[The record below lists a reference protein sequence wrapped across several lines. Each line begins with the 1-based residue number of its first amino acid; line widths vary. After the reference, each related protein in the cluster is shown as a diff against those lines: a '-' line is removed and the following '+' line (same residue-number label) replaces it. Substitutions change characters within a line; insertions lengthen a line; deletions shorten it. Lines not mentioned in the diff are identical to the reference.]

1 MTNTK
6 KKIKT
11 KTLIGYIVS
20 IICLLL
26 CLYITVEVIVASN
39 QNRPP
44 RIFNISVTYVPTES
58 MEPTISSNSYIMFH
72 GTSFDDVK
80 VKDSNNEGDIII
92 YYSKKNDF
100 YIVHRAIGR
109 GIDENGNKYL
119 ICKGDNNTVSDAEN
133 VYPAMVYGKYM
144 TTIGFMSIFSGGVN
158 TSAFFVI
165 LIIIF
170 IIMVAMQVTSMVIS
184 VKKEKLKESKKEE
197 ENRIREELKAQIL
210 KEELE
215 KLRNQNNTNSIDN
228 NSTSDDNTKEID
240 S

>member
-119 ICKGDNNTVSDAEN
+119 ICKGDNNTVSDTEN

-158 TSAFFVI
+158 TSAVFVI

-228 NSTSDDNTKEID
+228 NSPSDDNTKEID

>member
-44 RIFNISVTYVPTES
+44 RVFNISVTYVPTES
-58 MEPTISSNSYIMFH
+58 MEPTISSNSYIMFC

-92 YYSKKNDF
+92 YYSIKNDF

-119 ICKGDNNTVSDAEN
+119 ICKGDNNQVSDTEN
-133 VYPAMVYGKYM
+133 VYPGMVYGKYI

-158 TSAFFVI
+158 TSAVFII

-197 ENRIREELKAQIL
+197 ENRLREELKAQIL

-215 KLRNQNNTNSIDN
+215 KLRNQN
-228 NSTSDDNTKEID
+228 KEIPEEND
-240 S
+240 SIPPSNEEKIES

>member
-119 ICKGDNNTVSDAEN
+119 ICKGDNNTVSDTEN

-158 TSAFFVI
+158 TSAVFVI

-197 ENRIREELKAQIL
+197 ENRLREELKAQIL

-215 KLRNQNNTNSIDN
+215 KLRNQNNTNSIEK
-228 NSTSDDNTKEID
+228 NSPSDDNTKEID
-240 S
+240 K

>member
-158 TSAFFVI
+158 TSAVFVI

>member
-20 IICLLL
+20 ILCLLL

-39 QNRPP
+39 LNRPP
-44 RIFNISVTYVPTES
+44 RVFNISVTYVPTNS
-58 MEPTISSNSYIMFH
+58 MEPVISANSYIMFH
-72 GTSFDDVK
+72 GTSFDDVS
-80 VKDSNNEGDIII
+80 VDETNGDIII
-92 YYSKKNDF
+92 YYSNKNDF

-119 ICKGDNNTVSDAEN
+119 ICKGDNNPTKDAEN

-158 TSAFFVI
+158 TSAVFVI

-228 NSTSDDNTKEID
+228 NSPSDDNTKEID

>member
-1 MTNTK
+1 MTKTK

-20 IICLLL
+20 IFCLLL

-44 RIFNISVTYVPTES
+44 RVFNISVTYVPTES
-58 MEPTISSNSYIMFH
+58 MEPTISSNSYIMFY
-72 GTSFDDVK
+72 GASFDDVK

-92 YYSKKNDF
+92 YYSNKNDF

-119 ICKGDNNTVSDAEN
+119 ICKGDNNTIEDAEH
-133 VYPAMVYGKYM
+133 VYPAMVYGKYI
-144 TTIGFMSIFSGGVN
+144 TTIGFMSIFTGGVN
-158 TSAFFVI
+158 TSAVFVI

-197 ENRIREELKAQIL
+197 ENRLREELKAQIL

-215 KLRNQNNTNSIDN
+215 KLRNQKAVDSNQDNSI
-228 NSTSDDNTKEID
+228 SDENEDKID